1 MSAGSKLAAIGAQLK
16 LCISFSLVFFS
27 LCMLQ
32 QLCCLFQQWIHFF
45 FPTVSMR
52 LRPKR
57 YSLYLS
63 CFLDFLFYVFVCMFV
78 DVLGAQADM
87 GFMYFFAG
95 LVLE

>member
-16 LCISFSLVFFS
+16 LCISFSCVFFS

-57 YSLYLS
+57 TCSGIEFFGGFHIKKFCYLLL
-63 CFLDFLFYVFVCMFV
+63 FLR
-78 DVLGAQADM
+78 GPHT
-87 GFMYFFAG
+87 
-95 LVLE
+95 